1 VNIIDSNFK
10 DADFYFGSLLHLK
23 NSKKVL
29 KISNIEKLI

>member
-10 DADFYFGSLLHLK
+10 NADFYFSSLLHFEMQK
-23 NSKKVL
+23 DVL